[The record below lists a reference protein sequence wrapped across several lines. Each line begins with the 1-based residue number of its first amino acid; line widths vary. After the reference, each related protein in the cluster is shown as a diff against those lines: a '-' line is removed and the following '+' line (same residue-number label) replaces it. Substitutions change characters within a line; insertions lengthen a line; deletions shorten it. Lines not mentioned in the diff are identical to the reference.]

1 MDRLAALRSQGTLI
15 TFDTNYRP
23 SGWENPDDAARVMA
37 KVATVVL
44 ATYEDEVA
52 MHNCRSV
59 RDAVTRLADLGAPE
73 VVVKSGAEGAH
84 VLVGA
89 DAVHIPA
96 REWNAS
102 STRPR
107 PERCRETQ

>member
-59 RDAVTRLADLGAPE
+59 RDAVTRLADRWCRNPQLRDPLLG
-73 VVVKSGAEGAH
+73 
-84 VLVGA
+84 
-89 DAVHIPA
+89 DAG
-96 REWNAS
+96 
-102 STRPR
+102 
-107 PERCRETQ
+107 